1 MPRQYFQEKYQMELL
16 ETIHTHTQTYI
27 FMIETEHDIGGFDSN
42 QKQLKNKLFKY
53 RLIQK
58 NVKYRNRGAKYE
70 NDVSYGDK
78 NNHFEMHLFRLLKE
92 KNREKKWQDN

>member
-1 MPRQYFQEKYQMELL
+1 MK
-16 ETIHTHTQTYI
+16 
-27 FMIETEHDIGGFDSN
+27 ETEHDIGGFDSN
-42 QKQLKNKLFKY
+42 QKQLKNKLFKC

-70 NDVSYGDK
+70 NNVSYGD

-92 KNREKKWQDN
+92 KNRKKKQQDN